1 MVNKDLN
8 SQIQHESDKMFQ
20 INYKF
25 DVLRGLAWTFT
36 FMQIVVACRMIRDY
50 FSRCHLEKS
59 L

>member
-8 SQIQHESDKMFQ
+8 SQIQHESDEMSQ
-20 INYKF
+20 TNYKF
-25 DVLRGLAWTFT
+25 DVLWGLAWTFT
-36 FMQIVVACRMIRDY
+36 FMEIVVACKMIKDY